1 MFQLAVSTLAD
12 ADAEEEYS
20 AEKMQVTPFAVGT
33 VSNYDKLVQEFGC
46 TPMSNETLARFERLT
61 GVAVPPGYRDFIVS
75 HRDFEL
81 VLDDFEHKRPFYLY
95 TGRGPSSDSMHLGHL
110 VPFMF
115 CKFLQDALHAK
126 LVIQITD
133 DEKFIFKEDLT
144 QPLIEEMARK
154 NITDIIACGFDVDR
168 TFIFTNT
175 SFIGHLYPMVLR
187 LQKLIGLRQILSTFG
202 FPLDGADTSVGKVA
216 FPPVQCAPA
225 FAETF
230 ATTLFQGE
238 PKPQRIRCLI
248 PCAID
253 QDPYF
258 RLCRDVAGKLKH
270 FKPAV
275 IHTKFLPG
283 LMGVDTKM
291 SSSIAKECIFL
302 NDSEKQM
309 RRKIGSAFSG
319 GQEYLEDHRRLG
331 GDPGRDVAYRL
342 LCFFL
347 NDSLKLSEL
356 AQGFRKGEI
365 TCGEMKKLAADVV
378 TRVVKDFKAR
388 RDKIDEP
395 TYGKFLDYKKI

>member
-1 MFQLAVSTLAD
+1 M
-12 ADAEEEYS
+12 EGHH
-20 AEKMQVTPFAVGT
+20 VTPFDVGT
-33 VSNYDKLVQEFGC
+33 VDNYDKLVKEFGC
-46 TPMSNETLARFERLT
+46 TPMSTETLARFERLT

-81 VLDDFEHKRPFYLY
+81 VLDDFEHHRPFYLY

-110 VPFMF
+110 VPFFF
-115 CKFLQDALHAK
+115 CKFLQDAFHAK

-144 QPLIEEMARK
+144 LSLIEEMARK

-175 SFIGHLYPMVLR
+175 SFIGHLYPMVLK
-187 LQKLIGLRQILSTFG
+187 LNKLIPVRQIASTFG
-202 FPLDGADTSVGKVA
+202 FPLDGADTSVGKFA
-216 FPPVQCAPA
+216 FPTVQCAPA

-230 ATTLFQGE
+230 ASTLFRDE

-258 RLCRDVAGKLKH
+258 RLCRVVAGKLKH
-270 FKPAV
+270 SKPAV

-291 SSSIAKECIFL
+291 SSSIPKECIFL
-302 NDSEKQM
+302 NDAEKQM

-319 GQEYLEDHRRLG
+319 GQEMLEDHRRLG
-331 GDPGRDVAYRL
+331 GDPNRDVAYRL

-347 NDSLKLSEL
+347 NDTAKLRELSE
-356 AQGFRKGEI
+356 GFQKGEI
-365 TCGEMKKLAADVV
+365 TCGEMKKMAADVV
-378 TRVVKDFKAR
+378 ANVVKDFKER
-388 RDKIDEP
+388 REKIDGAI
-395 TYGKFLDYKKI
+395 YAKFTDYNK